1 MMTLKDVSLRL
12 EGVQNAPGEERRSS
26 TNSLRKNEAA
36 GPKQKRLSVVKVSGD
51 ESKIRC
57 LKEQSNFGRW

>member
-1 MMTLKDVSLRL
+1 MKTLTDVSLRFD
-12 EGVQNAPGEERRSS
+12 GVQNAAGEERKST
-26 TNSLRKNEAA
+26 TNSPRKNEAF

-51 ESKIRC
+51 ESEIRY